1 MKKKKNKKRSQE
13 KELHILESA
22 LKIFGE
28 KGFEAATISAIA
40 KEAKISDVT
49 IYEYFASKEDVIF
62 SIAELYTRREMER
75 MKQVEPYI
83 HGAKEKMRVII
94 QGFLEFYET
103 YPLYTSVAL
112 LTLKGNRNFLK
123 SPAYA
128 TIREATRSIVD
139 AFDQGVEEG
148 VFRKDID
155 GYLVRNLVLG
165 FIEHLAAQW
174 LLFGRPERI
183 TEYRDTIFDMVMRAI
198 ERKEDEDCIELKLKI
213 EGMKIPL
220 AGKQEAGKD

>member
-49 IYEYFASKEDVIF
+49 IYEYFESKEDVIF

-75 MKQVEPYI
+75 VKEVEPYI

-112 LTLKGNRNFLK
+112 LTLKGNRNFLTLLK
-123 SPAYA
+123 ADKEVTEVISPA
-128 TIREATRSIVD
+128 ELD
-139 AFDQGVEEG
+139 
-148 VFRKDID
+148 K
-155 GYLVRNLVLG
+155 
-165 FIEHLAAQW
+165 
-174 LLFGRPERI
+174 
-183 TEYRDTIFDMVMRAI
+183 IFDYQYYLQHV
-198 ERKEDEDCIELKLKI
+198 DEIYRRLGLTKSQWQGIISDKIELKPRSI
-213 EGMKIPL
+213 
-220 AGKQEAGKD
+220 